1 MWLASSTKPKIEGGD
16 PKTIQEEWWTQKHT
30 HTHTHTHKEKEK

>member
-1 MWLASSTKPKIEGGD
+1 MWLASSTKPECEGGD
-16 PKTIQEEWWTQKHT
+16 PKKTRKNDEHK